1 MNTKQFIEE
10 LKAFQK
16 RTDEIIKELS
26 AEKPQELTRET
37 GMKELNDVI
46 YWIDSEGK
54 ISSGCIIPN
63 TEFDHFNCFN
73 TKEEAQSERDYTLAS
88 RRVRAWAKAVN
99 GDWKADWKDND
110 KKKWGII
117 NGSKSFKIDWCLETN
132 WFIYQICFPTEELA
146 TKFLE
151 LFRPELEILANP

>member
-37 GMKELNDVI
+37 GMPKLNKQM
-46 YWIDSEGK
+46 YWIDYNGSICETVA
-54 ISSGCIIPN
+54 SPD
-63 TEFDHFNCFN
+63 TDFDYFNCFN
-73 TKEEAQSERDYTLAS
+73 TEKEAKTERDYTLAS

-117 NGSKSFKIDWCLETN
+117 NGSKGFKIDWCLETN

-146 TKFLE
+146 TKLLE

>member
-1 MNTKQFIEE
+1 MNTEKFIEE

-37 GMKELNDVI
+37 GMPKLDNNG
-46 YWIDSEGK
+46 YWIDSYGGIKTYFGDVNSDYGK
-54 ISSGCIIPN
+54 LNS
-63 TEFDHFNCFN
+63 FKAV
-73 TKEEAQSERDYTLAS
+73 KEAETERDYTLAS

-99 GDWKADWKDND
+99 GDWKADWRNKNQNKYGVSLDN
-110 KKKWGII
+110 
-117 NGSKSFKIDWCLETN
+117 NQLCIDSDDCYN
-132 WFIYQICFPTEELA
+132 WFIHQICFPTEELA